1 MKEETRRLYFS
12 EGMALCFPK
21 STTNNK
27 NGSEVG
33 KDKETLSVTLGF
45 ALQRESARTNA
56 PCLSGP
62 SVLQGSNAAVLL
74 LKFLPGH

>member
-12 EGMALCFPK
+12 EGKALCFPK

-45 ALQRESARTNA
+45 ALQRESARTDA

-62 SVLQGSNAAVLL
+62 VLQGSNAAVLL